1 MVPPGKCGSR
11 ISCRYLLY
19 LVSFWEKITKN
30 HIYYHFLIR
39 ISFLTFISLA
49 SRPGNLGSVLLVND
63 SLGWRT
69 GPRLRNK

>member
-39 ISFLTFISLA
+39 ISFQLKDAGFTFWM
-49 SRPGNLGSVLLVND
+49 GDFMG
-63 SLGWRT
+63 
-69 GPRLRNK
+69 